1 MAKNIIILQRYLVNN
16 ILAKGILIVN
26 GLQPI
31 STLELGSLGN
41 QRNISCIPQ
50 ALYHCMFERGKY
62 HVLNVPGRSGIEI
75 HSGNTTRDT
84 KGCILLGTLFK
95 GDILISSRKA
105 LRAFETF
112 MNYSPFWL
120 LIQGYC
126 R

>member
-1 MAKNIIILQRYLVNN
+1 MKHNIVILQRYLVNN
-16 ILAKGILIVN
+16 ILSKGAIVPN

-50 ALYHCMFERGKY
+50 GLYHCMFKGGKY

-84 KGCILLGTLFK
+84 EGCILLGAFFK
-95 GDILISSRKA
+95 GNVLISSRKA
-105 LRAFETF
+105 LRTFETF
-112 MNYSPFWL
+112 MNYEPFWL